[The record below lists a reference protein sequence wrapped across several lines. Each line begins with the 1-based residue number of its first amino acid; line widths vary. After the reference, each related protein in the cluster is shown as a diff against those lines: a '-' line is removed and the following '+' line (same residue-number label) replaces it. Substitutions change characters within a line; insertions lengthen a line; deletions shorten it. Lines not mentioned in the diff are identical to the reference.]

1 MLVPKGLVKAV
12 TVALWLTLAGASQAQ
27 IKLGVA
33 GPTEG
38 ANAPSML
45 EVLRGAQLYMDFA
58 NKTGGVG
65 GVKVEIVARNDDFK
79 VDKTVEAARKLI
91 EEDKVTALFLVRGTP
106 HNQALLPLL
115 EQYQVPLIAPSTG
128 ATVFH
133 EPVNKYVFNVRT
145 AYRLEAEKLV
155 KLLHTTGVSRIGV
168 LHVGDGFGKDVLV
181 GLEKGFA
188 GAGLQPVL
196 VREFDRDLASKD
208 TMDFMAPV
216 LQDLVKSDA
225 QVFVVVGAGLAV
237 KNAVAALRE
246 GGSGARIATVSNNAS
261 TGFIKLLGPNADG
274 VIVSQVFPNERT
286 GSTPLVREALNL
298 AKQQNLELTPAM
310 MEGYAAAKVVVQ
322 GLRHAGRKPTRES
335 LQKALE
341 NMKEFDLGGVTVG
354 YSPTDH
360 TGLTMTDLSII
371 KRGAFQR

>member
-1 MLVPKGLVKAV
+1 MKTKGLARAV
-12 TVALWLTLAGASQAQ
+12 AAATLLALAGASQAQ
-27 IKLGVA
+27 IKLGVS

-38 ANAPSML
+38 SNAPSML
-45 EVLRGAQLYMDFA
+45 EVLRGAQLYVDLA
-58 NKTGGVG
+58 NRTGGVG

-79 VDKTVEAARKLI
+79 VDKTVEMAKKLI
-91 EEDKVTALFLVRGTP
+91 EEDKVLALLLVRGTP
-106 HNQALLPLL
+106 HSQAVLPLL
-115 EQYQVPLIAPSTG
+115 EQHQIPLIAPSTG

-133 EPVNKYVFNVRT
+133 EPVNKFVFNVRT
-145 AYRLEAEKLV
+145 PYRLEAEKLV
-155 KLLHTTGVSRIGV
+155 KLLQTTGVTRIGV
-168 LHVGDGFGKDVLV
+168 LHVGDGFGKDVLA
-181 GLEKGFA
+181 GLNKGFESA
-188 GAGLQPVL
+188 SLKPVL
-196 VREFDRDLASKD
+196 VREFDRDAASKD

-216 LQDLVKSDA
+216 LQDMVKSEA

-246 GGSGARIATVSNNAS
+246 GGSTARIATVSNNAS

-286 GSTPLVREALNL
+286 ANTPLVREALN
-298 AKQQNLELTPAM
+298 AATQQKIELTPAM
-310 MEGYAAAKVVVQ
+310 MEGYAAAKVAVQ
-322 GLRHAGRKPTRES
+322 ALRHSGKKPTRES

-341 NMKEFDLGGVTVG
+341 NMKEYDLGGVSVG

-371 KRGAFQR
+371 KRGTFQR